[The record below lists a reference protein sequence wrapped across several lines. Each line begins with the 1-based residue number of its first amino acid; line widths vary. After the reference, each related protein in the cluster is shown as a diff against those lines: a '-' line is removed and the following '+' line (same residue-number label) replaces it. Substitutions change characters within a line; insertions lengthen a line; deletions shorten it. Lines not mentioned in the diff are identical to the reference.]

1 MVKNPS
7 EQRCLDMD
15 TNRIDSTENTIKF
28 FDRFFAYDLLD
39 RYPNHKLA
47 TEADYSL
54 RLLWEAQRVYIQ
66 DWQFSRERVRKI
78 LYDELTIEILLNAIC
93 GYRIYCTAPWDLS
106 IIIFAMLTICKYD
119 QDLLEPI
126 KMNELRQHSMICFA
140 GSGFVDYAN
149 AKNKADFFSY
159 AKGKFFPLPQR
170 IFSLGLSSG
179 EILVYAY
186 LLFRED
192 RTTFKCHP
200 SYTTIGKAVGMSKNT
215 VKKYVDGL
223 EEKRLIETR
232 YTTVQTK
239 DGRVHNG
246 TLEYT
251 ILPLNIA
258 EEYYD
263 AKQMKRLVQEQ
274 ARANIFK
281 KLAKFDKKRERSK
294 G

>member
-1 MVKNPS
+1 
-7 EQRCLDMD
+7 MD
-15 TNRIDSTENTIKF
+15 TNRIDSTENTTKF

-140 GSGFVDYAN
+140 GTGFLDFAN

-159 AKGKFFPLPQR
+159 AKGNFFPLPKR
-170 IFSLGLSSG
+170 IFNLGLSSG

-200 SYTTIGKAVGMSKNT
+200 SYATIGKAVGMSKNT

-223 EEKRLIETR
+223 EEKRLIKTR

-239 DGRVHNG
+239 DGHVHNG

-274 ARANIFK
+274 ARANFFK
-281 KLAKFDKKRERSK
+281 KLGIFDKKRECSK

>member
-1 MVKNPS
+1 
-7 EQRCLDMD
+7 
-15 TNRIDSTENTIKF
+15 
-28 FDRFFAYDLLD
+28 
-39 RYPNHKLA
+39 
-47 TEADYSL
+47 
-54 RLLWEAQRVYIQ
+54 
-66 DWQFSRERVRKI
+66 
-78 LYDELTIEILLNAIC
+78 
-93 GYRIYCTAPWDLS
+93 
-106 IIIFAMLTICKYD
+106 
-119 QDLLEPI
+119 
-126 KMNELRQHSMICFA
+126 MICFA
-140 GSGFVDYAN
+140 GSGFADYAN

-159 AKGKFFPLPQR
+159 AKGNFFPLPKR
-170 IFSLGLSSG
+170 IFNLGLSSG

-200 SYTTIGKAVGMSKNT
+200 SYATIGKAVGMSKNT

-274 ARANIFK
+274 AKANFFK
-281 KLAKFDKKRERSK
+281 KLAIFDKKRESSK

>member
-1 MVKNPS
+1 
-7 EQRCLDMD
+7 MD
-15 TNRIDSTENTIKF
+15 TNRIDSIENTIKF

-119 QDLLEPI
+119 PDLLEPT
-126 KMNELRQHSMICFA
+126 KMNELCSQSMICFA
-140 GSGFVDYAN
+140 GSGFTDYAN

-186 LLFRED
+186 LLYRED
-192 RTTFKCHP
+192 RKTFKCHP
-200 SYTTIGKAVGMSKNT
+200 SYETIGKAVGMSKNT

-223 EEKRLIETR
+223 QEKRLIETC

-239 DGRVHNG
+239 DGHVHNG

-281 KLAKFDKKRERSK
+281 KLAKFDKKRENSK

>member
-1 MVKNPS
+1 M
-7 EQRCLDMD
+7 
-15 TNRIDSTENTIKF
+15 ENLFGAAQNTQEF
-28 FDRFFAYDLLD
+28 FDRFFAHVLLD
-39 RYPNHKLA
+39 RYPNHKIA
-47 TEADYSL
+47 FEVQYSL
-54 RLLWEAQRVYIQ
+54 RLLWEAQKVCIQ
-66 DWQFSRERVRKI
+66 DWLFSGDRVREI
-78 LYDELTIEILLNAIC
+78 LYSDLTLEILLNAV
-93 GYRIYCTAPWDLS
+93 GAYKIYCETPWDLS
-106 IIIFAMLTICKYD
+106 FVILAMLTICKYD
-119 QDLLEPI
+119 PDFLEPI
-126 KMNELRQHSMICFA
+126 KMNELCTQSMICFA
-140 GSGFVDYAN
+140 GSGFIDYAN

-186 LLFRED
+186 LLYRED
-192 RTTFKCHP
+192 RKTFKCHP
-200 SYTTIGKAVGMSKNT
+200 SYETIGKSVGMSKNT

-223 EEKRLIETR
+223 VEKRLIETQ

-239 DGRVHNG
+239 DGHGHNG

-258 EEYYD
+258 EEYFD

-274 ARANIFK
+274 ARANLFK
-281 KLAKFDKKRERSK
+281 KLAKFDKKREKLK

>member
-1 MVKNPS
+1 MEN
-7 EQRCLDMD
+7 EFD
-15 TNRIDSTENTIKF
+15 IHENTIKF

-54 RLLWEAQRVYIQ
+54 RLLWEAQRVYIR

-78 LYDELTIEILLNAIC
+78 LYDELTIEILLNAIG

-119 QDLLEPI
+119 PDLLEPT
-126 KMNELRQHSMICFA
+126 KMNELRQQSMICFA
-140 GSGFVDYAN
+140 GSGFLDYAN

-192 RTTFKCHP
+192 RKTFKCHP
-200 SYTTIGKAVGMSKNT
+200 SYMTIGKAVGMSKNT

-232 YTTVQTK
+232 YTTMQTK

-274 ARANIFK
+274 AKANFFK
-281 KLAKFDKKRERSK
+281 KLGIFDKKRECSK

>member
-1 MVKNPS
+1 M
-7 EQRCLDMD
+7 EI
-15 TNRIDSTENTIKF
+15 NRIDTIENIEEF
-28 FDRFFAYDLLD
+28 FQKFFAYELLD
-39 RYPNHKLA
+39 RYPNHKIAL
-47 TEADYSL
+47 EIEYSL

-66 DWQFSRERVRKI
+66 DWQFSRERIREI
-78 LYDELTIEILLNAIC
+78 LYKELTIEILLNAIG
-93 GYRIYCTAPWDLS
+93 GYKVYCTTPWDIS
-106 IIIFAMLTICKYD
+106 IIILAILTICKYN
-119 QDLLEPI
+119 QDLLEPLQ
-126 KMNELRQHSMICFA
+126 MNELRRQSSICFT
-140 GSGFVDYAN
+140 GSSFLDYAN

-170 IFSLGLSSG
+170 IFCLGLSSG
-179 EILVYAY
+179 EIVVYAY
-186 LLFRED
+186 LLYRED
-192 RTTFKCHP
+192 RKTFKCHP
-200 SYTTIGKAVGMSKNT
+200 SYTTIGEAVGMSKNT

-223 EEKRLIETR
+223 EEKRLIETC

-263 AKQMKRLVQEQ
+263 AKQMKRLVQEH
-274 ARANIFK
+274 AKANFFK
-281 KLAKFDKKRERSK
+281 KLAIFDKKRENTK

>member
-1 MVKNPS
+1 MEN
-7 EQRCLDMD
+7 EFD
-15 TNRIDSTENTIKF
+15 TTENTIKF

-39 RYPNHKLA
+39 RYPNHKIAFEVQYL
-47 TEADYSL
+47 L
-54 RLLWEAQRVYIQ
+54 RLLWEAQKVCIW
-66 DWQFSRERVRKI
+66 DWTFSQERIREI
-78 LYDELTIEILLNAIC
+78 LYSDLTIEILLNAIG
-93 GYRIYCTAPWDLS
+93 GYKIYCTTPWDLS
-106 IIIFAMLTICKYD
+106 IIIFAMLTVCKYD
-119 QDLLEPI
+119 PDLLEPT
-126 KMNELRQHSMICFA
+126 KMNELRSQSMICFA
-140 GSGFVDYAN
+140 GSGFTDYAN

-170 IFSLGLSSG
+170 IFNLGLSSG

-186 LLFRED
+186 LLYRED
-192 RTTFKCHP
+192 RKTFKCHP
-200 SYTTIGKAVGMSKNT
+200 SYATIGKAVGMSKNT
-215 VKKYVDGL
+215 VKKYVDAL
-223 EEKRLIETR
+223 QEKRLIETQ

-239 DGRVHNG
+239 DGHVHNG

-274 ARANIFK
+274 AKANFLK
-281 KLAKFDKKRERSK
+281 RLAIFDKKRESTK

>member
-1 MVKNPS
+1 
-7 EQRCLDMD
+7 MD
-15 TNRIDSTENTIKF
+15 ESRIDSPETAQEF

-39 RYPNHKLA
+39 RYPTHRIA
-47 TEADYSL
+47 FEVQYSL
-54 RLLWEAQRVYIQ
+54 RLLWEAQKVCIW
-66 DWQFSRERVRKI
+66 DWTFSQERIREI
-78 LYDELTIEILLNAIC
+78 LYDELTIEILLNAI
-93 GYRIYCTAPWDLS
+93 GAYKIYCTAPWDLP
-106 IIIFAMLTICKYD
+106 IIIFAMLTICKYAP
-119 QDLLEPI
+119 DLLEPA
-126 KMNELRQHSMICFA
+126 KMNEIRQQSMICFA

-186 LLFRED
+186 LLYRED
-192 RTTFKCHP
+192 RKTFKCHP
-200 SYTTIGKAVGMSKNT
+200 SYDTIGKAVGMSKNT

-239 DGRVHNG
+239 DGHVHNG

-251 ILPLNIA
+251 ILPMNIA

-274 ARANIFK
+274 AKANLFK
-281 KLAKFDKKRERSK
+281 KLAKFDKKRDRSK

>member
-1 MVKNPS
+1 MEN
-7 EQRCLDMD
+7 DF
-15 TNRIDSTENTIKF
+15 DSPETSQKF
-28 FDRFFAYDLLD
+28 FDRFFAYDMLD

-54 RLLWEAQRVYIQ
+54 RLLWEAQRVYIR

-93 GYRIYCTAPWDLS
+93 GYRIYCTTPWDLS

-119 QDLLEPI
+119 QALFEPM
-126 KMNELRQHSMICFA
+126 KMNELRQQSMICFA
-140 GSGFVDYAN
+140 GTGFLDYAN

-192 RTTFKCHP
+192 RKTFKCHP
-200 SYTTIGKAVGMSKNT
+200 SYMTIGKAVGMSKNT

-274 ARANIFK
+274 AKANFFK
-281 KLAKFDKKRERSK
+281 KLAIFDKKRERSK

>member
-1 MVKNPS
+1 MDKNF
-7 EQRCLDMD
+7 D
-15 TNRIDSTENTIKF
+15 TTENTENF
-28 FDRFFAYDLLD
+28 FDRFFAYDLLN
-39 RYPNHKLA
+39 RFPNHKTA
-47 TEADYSL
+47 FEADYSL
-54 RLLWEAQRVYIQ
+54 RLLWDAEKVCIQ
-66 DWQFSRERVRKI
+66 DWSFSQKRIREI
-78 LYDELTIEILLNAIC
+78 LYDELTIEILLNAIG
-93 GYRIYCTAPWDLS
+93 GYRIYCTTPWDLS
-106 IIIFAMLTICKYD
+106 IIILAMLTICKYD
-119 QDLLEPI
+119 PDLLEPI
-126 KMNELRQHSMICFA
+126 KMNDLRSQSMICFA
-140 GSGFVDYAN
+140 GTGFTDYAN

-186 LLFRED
+186 LLYRED
-192 RTTFKCHP
+192 RKTFKCHP
-200 SYTTIGKAVGMSKNT
+200 SYETIGKSVGMSKNT

-223 EEKRLIETR
+223 VEKRLIETC

-274 ARANIFK
+274 AKANFLK
-281 KLAKFDKKRERSK
+281 RLAIFDKKRESSK

>member
-1 MVKNPS
+1 MEKDFDIP
-7 EQRCLDMD
+7 ETTQ
-15 TNRIDSTENTIKF
+15 EF
-28 FDRFFAYDLLD
+28 FTRFFAYDLLD
-39 RYPNHKLA
+39 RYPNHKIA
-47 TEADYSL
+47 FEVQYSL
-54 RLLWEAQRVYIQ
+54 RLLLEAQKVCIQ
-66 DWQFSRERVRKI
+66 DWLFSGDRVREI
-78 LYDELTIEILLNAIC
+78 LYSDLTLEILLNAV
-93 GYRIYCTAPWDLS
+93 GAYKIYCETPWDLS
-106 IIIFAMLTICKYD
+106 FVILAMLTICKYD
-119 QDLLEPI
+119 PDFLEPI
-126 KMNELRQHSMICFA
+126 KMNELCTQSMICFA
-140 GSGFVDYAN
+140 GNGFVDYAN
-149 AKNKADFFSY
+149 VKNKADFFSY

-186 LLFRED
+186 LLYRED
-192 RTTFKCHP
+192 RKTFKCHP
-200 SYTTIGKAVGMSKNT
+200 SYVTIGKAVGMSKNT

-223 EEKRLIETR
+223 QEKRLIETR

-239 DGRVHNG
+239 DGHVHNG

-274 ARANIFK
+274 ARANLFK
-281 KLAKFDKKRERSK
+281 KLAKFDKKRENAK

>member
-1 MVKNPS
+1 MEKDFDIP
-7 EQRCLDMD
+7 ETTQ
-15 TNRIDSTENTIKF
+15 EF
-28 FDRFFAYDLLD
+28 FTRFFAYDLLD
-39 RYPNHKLA
+39 RYPNHKIA
-47 TEADYSL
+47 FEVQYSL
-54 RLLWEAQRVYIQ
+54 RLLWEAQKVCIQ
-66 DWQFSRERVRKI
+66 DWLFSGDRVREI
-78 LYDELTIEILLNAIC
+78 LYSDLTLEILLNAV
-93 GYRIYCTAPWDLS
+93 GAYKIYCETPWDLS
-106 IIIFAMLTICKYD
+106 FVILAMLTICKYD
-119 QDLLEPI
+119 PDLLEPT
-126 KMNELRQHSMICFA
+126 KMNELRQQSMICFA
-140 GSGFVDYAN
+140 GSGFTDYAN

-186 LLFRED
+186 LLYRED
-192 RTTFKCHP
+192 RKTFKCHP
-200 SYTTIGKAVGMSKNT
+200 SYAAIGEAVGMSKNT

-223 EEKRLIETR
+223 EEKRLIETC

-263 AKQMKRLVQEQ
+263 VKQMKRLVQEQ
-274 ARANIFK
+274 AKANFFK
-281 KLAKFDKKRERSK
+281 KLAIFDKKRESSK

>member
-1 MVKNPS
+1 MEN
-7 EQRCLDMD
+7 EFD
-15 TNRIDSTENTIKF
+15 TTENTIKF

-39 RYPNHKLA
+39 RYPNHRIA
-47 TEADYSL
+47 AEADYSL
-54 RLLWEAQRVYIQ
+54 RLLWSAEKVCIR
-66 DWQFSRERVRKI
+66 DWSFSGERVREI
-78 LYDELTIEILLNAIC
+78 LYDELTIEILLNAI
-93 GYRIYCTAPWDLS
+93 GAYKIYCTAPWDLS
-106 IIIFAMLTICKYD
+106 IIILAMLTVCKYD
-119 QDLLEPI
+119 PDLLEPT
-126 KMNELRQHSMICFA
+126 KMNEIRQQSMICFA
-140 GSGFVDYAN
+140 GTGFTDYAN

-186 LLFRED
+186 LLYRED
-192 RTTFKCHP
+192 RKTFKCHP
-200 SYTTIGKAVGMSKNT
+200 SYTTIGKAVSMSKNT

-223 EEKRLIETR
+223 QEKRLIETC

-239 DGRVHNG
+239 GGRVHNG

-263 AKQMKRLVQEQ
+263 VKQMKRLVQEQ
-274 ARANIFK
+274 AKERMFK
-281 KLAKFDKKRERSK
+281 KLAIFDRKRERTK

>member
-1 MVKNPS
+1 MEN
-7 EQRCLDMD
+7 EFD
-15 TNRIDSTENTIKF
+15 ITENTIKF
-28 FDRFFAYDLLD
+28 FDRFFTYDLLD

-93 GYRIYCTAPWDLS
+93 GYRIYCTTPWDLS
-106 IIIFAMLTICKYD
+106 IIILAMLTVCKYD
-119 QDLLEPI
+119 QDLLEPT
-126 KMNELRQHSMICFA
+126 KMNEIRQQSMICFA
-140 GSGFVDYAN
+140 GTGFLDYAN

-179 EILVYAY
+179 EIIVYAY

-192 RTTFKCHP
+192 RKTFKCHP

-274 ARANIFK
+274 AKANFFK
-281 KLAKFDKKRERSK
+281 KLAIFDKKRESSK

>member
-1 MVKNPS
+1 
-7 EQRCLDMD
+7 MD
-15 TNRIDSTENTIKF
+15 ESRINTNEIAQEF

-39 RYPNHKLA
+39 RYPNHKIA
-47 TEADYSL
+47 AEAEYSL
-54 RLLWEAQRVYIQ
+54 RLLWEAQKVCIQ
-66 DWQFSRERVRKI
+66 DWSFRGDRVREI
-78 LYDELTIEILLNAIC
+78 LYSDLTIEILLNAIG
-93 GYRIYCTAPWDLS
+93 GYRIYCIAPWDLS
-106 IIIFAMLTICKYD
+106 VIILAMLTVCKYD
-119 QDLLEPI
+119 PDLLEPT
-126 KMNELRQHSMICFA
+126 KMNELRQQSMICFA
-140 GSGFVDYAN
+140 GSGFTDYAN

-186 LLFRED
+186 LLYRED
-192 RTTFKCHP
+192 RKTFKCHP
-200 SYTTIGKAVGMSKNT
+200 SYETIGKAVGMSKNT

-223 EEKRLIETR
+223 QEKRLIETR

-274 ARANIFK
+274 AKVNLFK
-281 KLAKFDKKRERSK
+281 KLVKFDKKRERSK

>member
-1 MVKNPS
+1 
-7 EQRCLDMD
+7 MD
-15 TNRIDSTENTIKF
+15 TNRIDITENAQEF
-28 FDRFFAYDLLD
+28 FDRFFAFDLLD
-39 RYPNHKLA
+39 LYQNHKIA
-47 TEADYSL
+47 FEADYSL
-54 RLLWEAQRVYIQ
+54 RLLWEAQKVCIR
-66 DWQFSRERVRKI
+66 DWQFSRERIRKI
-78 LYDELTIEILLNAIC
+78 LYDELSLEILLNAIG
-93 GYRIYCTAPWDLS
+93 GYKIYCTTPWDLS
-106 IIIFAMLTICKYD
+106 IIILAMLTICKYN

-126 KMNELRQHSMICFA
+126 KMNEIRSQSMICFA
-140 GSGFVDYAN
+140 GSGFLDYAN

-159 AKGKFFPLPQR
+159 AKGNFFPLPKR
-170 IFSLGLSSG
+170 IFNLGLSSG

-200 SYTTIGKAVGMSKNT
+200 SYTTIGEAVGMSKNT

-251 ILPLNIA
+251 ILPLNVA

-263 AKQMKRLVQEQ
+263 AKQMKRVVQEQ
-274 ARANIFK
+274 AKANFFK
-281 KLAKFDKKRERSK
+281 KLAMFDKKREKSK

>member
-1 MVKNPS
+1 MEKEFDIP
-7 EQRCLDMD
+7 ETTQ
-15 TNRIDSTENTIKF
+15 KF

-39 RYPNHKLA
+39 RYPNHKIA
-47 TEADYSL
+47 FEVQYSL
-54 RLLWEAQRVYIQ
+54 HHLWEVQKVCIQ
-66 DWQFSRERVRKI
+66 DWSFSRERIREI
-78 LYDELTIEILLNAIC
+78 LYNELTIEILLNAIG
-93 GYRIYCTAPWDLS
+93 GYKIYCTTPWDLS
-106 IIIFAMLTICKYD
+106 IIILAMLTICKYD
-119 QDLLEPI
+119 PDLLEPI
-126 KMNELRQHSMICFA
+126 KMNEIRSQSMICFA
-140 GSGFVDYAN
+140 GSGFIDYAN

-186 LLFRED
+186 LLYRED
-192 RTTFKCHP
+192 RKTFKCHP
-200 SYTTIGKAVGMSKNT
+200 SYETIGNSVGMSKNT

-223 EEKRLIETR
+223 VEKRLIETQ

-274 ARANIFK
+274 AKANFFK
-281 KLAKFDKKRERSK
+281 KLAKFDKMREKAK

>member
-1 MVKNPS
+1 
-7 EQRCLDMD
+7 MD
-15 TNRIDSTENTIKF
+15 TNRIDAIENSEEF
-28 FDRFFAYDLLD
+28 FQRFFAYDLLD
-39 RYPNHKLA
+39 RYPNHKIA
-47 TEADYSL
+47 TEADYVL
-54 RLLWEAQRVYIQ
+54 RLLWEAQRVYIR
-66 DWQFSRERVRKI
+66 DWQFSRERIRKI
-78 LYDELTIEILLNAIC
+78 LYDELTIEILLNAIG
-93 GYRIYCTAPWDLS
+93 GYKIYCTAPWDLS
-106 IIIFAMLTICKYD
+106 IIILAMLTICKYD
-119 QDLLEPI
+119 PDLLEPT
-126 KMNELRQHSMICFA
+126 KMNELRQQSMICFA
-140 GSGFVDYAN
+140 GTGFTDYAN

-186 LLFRED
+186 LLYRED
-192 RTTFKCHP
+192 RKTFKCHP
-200 SYTTIGKAVGMSKNT
+200 SYTTIGEAVGMSKNT

-223 EEKRLIETR
+223 VEKRLIETC

-239 DGRVHNG
+239 DGHVHNG

-251 ILPLNIA
+251 LLPLNMA

-274 ARANIFK
+274 ARVNIFK
-281 KLAKFDKKRERSK
+281 KLANFDKKLERTK

>member
-1 MVKNPS
+1 
-7 EQRCLDMD
+7 MD
-15 TNRIDSTENTIKF
+15 NNFDSPETAQKF

-39 RYPNHKLA
+39 RYPNHKIGF
-47 TEADYSL
+47 EAEYSL
-54 RLLWEAQRVYIQ
+54 RLLWNAQKVCIQ
-66 DWQFSRERVRKI
+66 DWQFSQERIRKI
-78 LYDELTIEILLNAIC
+78 LYDELTIEILLNAIG
-93 GYRIYCTAPWDLS
+93 GYKIYCTAPWDLS
-106 IIIFAMLTICKYD
+106 IIILAMLTLCKYD
-119 QDLLEPI
+119 PDLLEPTKI
-126 KMNELRQHSMICFA
+126 NELRKQSMICFA
-140 GSGFVDYAN
+140 GTGFTDYAN

-186 LLFRED
+186 LLYRED
-192 RTTFKCHP
+192 RKTFKCHP
-200 SYTTIGKAVGMSKNT
+200 SYETIGKAVGMSKNT

-223 EEKRLIETR
+223 EEKRLIETQ

-239 DGRVHNG
+239 DGHVHNG

-263 AKQMKRLVQEQ
+263 AKQMKRLIQEQ
-274 ARANIFK
+274 AKANFFK
-281 KLAKFDKKRERSK
+281 KLAIFDKKRESSK

>member
-1 MVKNPS
+1 MENDFDIP
-7 EQRCLDMD
+7 
-15 TNRIDSTENTIKF
+15 ENTIKF
-28 FDRFFAYDLLD
+28 FDRFFAYDLLN

-54 RLLWEAQRVYIQ
+54 RLLWEAQRVYIR

-106 IIIFAMLTICKYD
+106 IIILAMLTICKYD
-119 QDLLEPI
+119 QDLLEPT
-126 KMNELRQHSMICFA
+126 KMNEIRQQSMICFA
-140 GSGFVDYAN
+140 GTGFLDFAN

-192 RTTFKCHP
+192 RKTFKCHP

-274 ARANIFK
+274 AKANFFK
-281 KLAKFDKKRERSK
+281 KLAIFDKKRESTK

>member
-1 MVKNPS
+1 
-7 EQRCLDMD
+7 MD
-15 TNRIDSTENTIKF
+15 NNYDVTDNTKKF

-39 RYPNHKLA
+39 RYPNHKTA
-47 TEADYSL
+47 FEVEYAL
-54 RLLWEAQRVYIQ
+54 RLLWDAQKVCIQ
-66 DWQFSRERVRKI
+66 DWSFSQERVREI
-78 LYDELTIEILLNAIC
+78 LYDELTLEILLNAIG
-93 GYRIYCTAPWDLS
+93 GYKIYCTTPWDLS
-106 IIIFAMLTICKYD
+106 IIILAMLTICKYD
-119 QDLLEPI
+119 LNLFEPT
-126 KMNELRQHSMICFA
+126 KMNEIRQQSMICFA

-186 LLFRED
+186 LLYRED
-192 RTTFKCHP
+192 RKTFKCHP
-200 SYTTIGKAVGMSKNT
+200 SYETIGNSVGMSKNT

-223 EEKRLIETR
+223 VEKRLIETQ

-274 ARANIFK
+274 AKANFFK
-281 KLAKFDKKRERSK
+281 KLAKFDKMREKAK

>member
-1 MVKNPS
+1 
-7 EQRCLDMD
+7 MD
-15 TNRIDSTENTIKF
+15 ESRIDSPETAQKF

-39 RYPNHKLA
+39 RYPNHRIA
-47 TEADYSL
+47 TETDYSL
-54 RLLWEAQRVYIQ
+54 RLLWSAEKVCIQ
-66 DWQFSRERVRKI
+66 DWSFSGERVREI
-78 LYDELTIEILLNAIC
+78 LYDELTIEILLNAI
-93 GYRIYCTAPWDLS
+93 GAYRIYCTAPWDLS
-106 IIIFAMLTICKYD
+106 IIVLAMLTLCKYD
-119 QDLLEPI
+119 PDLLEPT
-126 KMNELRQHSMICFA
+126 KMNELREQSMICFA
-140 GSGFVDYAN
+140 GTGFVDYAT

-186 LLFRED
+186 LLYRED
-192 RTTFKCHP
+192 RKTFKCHP
-200 SYTTIGKAVGMSKNT
+200 SYETIGKAVGMSKNT

-239 DGRVHNG
+239 DGRVYNG

>member
-1 MVKNPS
+1 
-7 EQRCLDMD
+7 MD
-15 TNRIDSTENTIKF
+15 ESRIDSPETAQKF

-39 RYPNHKLA
+39 RYPNHKIA
-47 TEADYSL
+47 FEVQYSL
-54 RLLWEAQRVYIQ
+54 RLFWEAQKVCIW
-66 DWQFSRERVRKI
+66 DWTFSQERIREI
-78 LYDELTIEILLNAIC
+78 LYDELTIEILLTAI
-93 GYRIYCTAPWDLS
+93 GAYRIYCTAPWDLS
-106 IIIFAMLTICKYD
+106 IIILAMLTLCKYD
-119 QDLLEPI
+119 PDLLEPT
-126 KMNELRQHSMICFA
+126 KMNELRQQSMICFA
-140 GSGFVDYAN
+140 GSGFTDYAN

-170 IFSLGLSSG
+170 IFNLGLSSG

-186 LLFRED
+186 LLYRED
-192 RTTFKCHP
+192 RKTFKCHP
-200 SYTTIGKAVGMSKNT
+200 SYETIGKSVGMSKNT

-223 EEKRLIETR
+223 QEKRLIETR

-239 DGRVHNG
+239 DGHVHNG

-281 KLAKFDKKRERSK
+281 KLAKFDKKRERTK

>member
-1 MVKNPS
+1 
-7 EQRCLDMD
+7 MD
-15 TNRIDSTENTIKF
+15 ESRIDSPETAQEF

-39 RYPNHKLA
+39 RYPTHRIA
-47 TEADYSL
+47 FEVQYSL
-54 RLLWEAQRVYIQ
+54 RLLWEAQKVCIW
-66 DWQFSRERVRKI
+66 DWTFSQERIREI
-78 LYDELTIEILLNAIC
+78 LYDELTIEILLSAI
-93 GYRIYCTAPWDLS
+93 GAYKIYCTAPWDLP
-106 IIIFAMLTICKYD
+106 IIIFAMLTICKYAP
-119 QDLLEPI
+119 DLLEPA
-126 KMNELRQHSMICFA
+126 KMNEIRQQSMICFA

-186 LLFRED
+186 LLYRED
-192 RTTFKCHP
+192 RKTFKCHP
-200 SYTTIGKAVGMSKNT
+200 SYETIGKAVGMSKNT

-223 EEKRLIETR
+223 QEKRLIETR

-239 DGRVHNG
+239 DGHVHNG

-274 ARANIFK
+274 AKERMFK
-281 KLAKFDKKRERSK
+281 KLATFDRKRERSK

>member
-1 MVKNPS
+1 
-7 EQRCLDMD
+7 MD
-15 TNRIDSTENTIKF
+15 ESRIDSPETAQKF

-39 RYPNHKLA
+39 RYPNHRIA
-47 TEADYSL
+47 AEADYSL
-54 RLLWEAQRVYIQ
+54 RLLWSAEKVCIQ
-66 DWQFSRERVRKI
+66 DWSFSGERVREI
-78 LYDELTIEILLNAIC
+78 LYDELTIEILLNAI
-93 GYRIYCTAPWDLS
+93 GAYKIYCTAPWDLS
-106 IIIFAMLTICKYD
+106 IIILAMLTICKYD
-119 QDLLEPI
+119 PDLLEPT
-126 KMNELRQHSMICFA
+126 KMNELRQQSMICFA

-186 LLFRED
+186 LLYRED
-192 RTTFKCHP
+192 RKTFKCHP
-200 SYTTIGKAVGMSKNT
+200 SYETIGKAVGMSKNT

-223 EEKRLIETR
+223 QEKRLIETR

-239 DGRVHNG
+239 DGHVHNG

-251 ILPLNIA
+251 ILPLNMA

-263 AKQMKRLVQEQ
+263 AKQMKLLVQEQ

>member
-1 MVKNPS
+1 
-7 EQRCLDMD
+7 MD
-15 TNRIDSTENTIKF
+15 ESRIDSPETTQKF

-39 RYPNHKLA
+39 RYPNHKIA
-47 TEADYSL
+47 AEEEYSL
-54 RLLWEAQRVYIQ
+54 RLLWSAEKVCIQ
-66 DWQFSRERVRKI
+66 DWAFSGERVREI
-78 LYDELTIEILLNAIC
+78 LYDELTIEILLNAIG
-93 GYRIYCTAPWDLS
+93 GYKIYCTTPWDLS
-106 IIIFAMLTICKYD
+106 IIIFAMLTVCKYD
-119 QDLLEPI
+119 PDLLEPT
-126 KMNELRQHSMICFA
+126 KMNELREQSMICFA
-140 GSGFVDYAN
+140 GTGFTDYAN

-170 IFSLGLSSG
+170 IFSLSLSSG

-186 LLFRED
+186 LLYRED
-192 RTTFKCHP
+192 RKTFKCHP
-200 SYTTIGKAVGMSKNT
+200 SYETIGKAVGMSKNT

-223 EEKRLIETR
+223 VEKRLIETQ

-239 DGRVHNG
+239 DGHVHNG

-251 ILPLNIA
+251 VLPLNIA

-274 ARANIFK
+274 ARANLFK
-281 KLAKFDKKRERSK
+281 KLAKFDKKREKSK

>member
-1 MVKNPS
+1 
-7 EQRCLDMD
+7 
-15 TNRIDSTENTIKF
+15 
-28 FDRFFAYDLLD
+28 
-39 RYPNHKLA
+39 
-47 TEADYSL
+47 
-54 RLLWEAQRVYIQ
+54 
-66 DWQFSRERVRKI
+66 
-78 LYDELTIEILLNAIC
+78 
-93 GYRIYCTAPWDLS
+93 
-106 IIIFAMLTICKYD
+106 
-119 QDLLEPI
+119 
-126 KMNELRQHSMICFA
+126 MNELRQHSMICFA
-140 GSGFVDYAN
+140 GTGFLDYAN

-192 RTTFKCHP
+192 RKTFKCHP
-200 SYTTIGKAVGMSKNT
+200 SYMTIGKAVGMSKNT

-223 EEKRLIETR
+223 EEKRLIETC

-239 DGRVHNG
+239 DGHVHNG

-274 ARANIFK
+274 AKANFFK
-281 KLAKFDKKRERSK
+281 KLAIFDKKRESSK

>member
-1 MVKNPS
+1 MENS
-7 EQRCLDMD
+7 FD
-15 TNRIDSTENTIKF
+15 TTENAQEF
-28 FDRFFAYDLLD
+28 FDRFFAHDLLD
-39 RYPNHKLA
+39 RYSNHKIA
-47 TEADYSL
+47 FEAEYSL
-54 RLLWEAQRVYIQ
+54 RLLWEVQRVYIK
-66 DWQFSRERVRKI
+66 DWQFSRERIRKI
-78 LYDELTIEILLNAIC
+78 LYDELTIEILLNAIG
-93 GYRIYCTAPWDLS
+93 GYRIYCTTPWDLS
-106 IIIFAMLTICKYD
+106 IIILAMLTICKYD
-119 QDLLEPI
+119 QDLLNPT
-126 KMNELRQHSMICFA
+126 KMNEIRSQSMICFA
-140 GSGFVDYAN
+140 GSSFLDYAN

-186 LLFRED
+186 LLYRED
-192 RTTFKCHP
+192 RKTFKCHP
-200 SYTTIGKAVGMSKNT
+200 SYETIGKAVGMSKNT

-223 EEKRLIETR
+223 QEKRLIETR
-232 YTTVQTK
+232 YTTVQTR
-239 DGRVHNG
+239 DGHVHNG